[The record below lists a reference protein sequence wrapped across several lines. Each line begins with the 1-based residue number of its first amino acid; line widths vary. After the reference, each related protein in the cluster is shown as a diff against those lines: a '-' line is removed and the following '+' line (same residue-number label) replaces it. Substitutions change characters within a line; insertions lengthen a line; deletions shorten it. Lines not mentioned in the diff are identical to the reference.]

1 MLLEYA
7 AAAVAC
13 YAAIYYWQTDVYPS
27 LILESNGYTEQ
38 QVLGLSGGYFLAFAL
53 AYYYALQPVV
63 DEIFDTSSSS
73 STASAGFKTTTVMV
87 GGQEVSA
94 MTIKVAYAAMAL
106 VASYLI
112 LKTLKSKNRTAA
124 VQ

>member
-13 YAAIYYWQTDVYPS
+13 YGAIYYWQTDVYPS
-27 LILESNGYTEQ
+27 LIREENGYSEQ

-63 DEIFDTSSSS
+63 DEIFDTSSS
-73 STASAGFKTTTVMV
+73 TASAGYKTAMV

-94 MTIKVAYAAMAL
+94 MSVKVAYAVMAL
-106 VASYLI
+106 IASYLI
-112 LKTLKSKNRTAA
+112 LKTLKSK
-124 VQ
+124 